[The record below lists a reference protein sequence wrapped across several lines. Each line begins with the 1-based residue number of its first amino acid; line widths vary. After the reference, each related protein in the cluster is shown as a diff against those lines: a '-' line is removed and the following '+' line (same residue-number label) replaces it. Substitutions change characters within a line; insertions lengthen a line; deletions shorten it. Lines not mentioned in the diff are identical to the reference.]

1 LRNLFCSNN
10 LLTSLLI
17 QNGSFEDNFVIA
29 GNTNLSFI
37 CADASEIQFVNQM
50 LAYYTI
56 TNCTVTSNCNLET
69 PSFEGPVTIKL
80 FPNPATDYINFSEF
94 PSDLKSITIYNSTGQ
109 LVKSIPNPSSTTLA
123 ISELKTGIYIV
134 NFQLENSLFYLKFV
148 KN

>member
-1 LRNLFCSNN
+1 MLRA
-10 LLTSLLI
+10 
-17 QNGSFEDNFVIA
+17 SFEDNFVIA

-80 FPNPATDYINFSEF
+80 FPNPATDYINFSEI
-94 PSDLKSITIYNSTGQ
+94 PSDLKSILIYNSTGQ
-109 LVKSIPNPSSTTLA
+109 LVKSIPNPSSTSLA
-123 ISELKTGIYIV
+123 ISELKTSIYIV